1 MDYKRWLLDERGINN
16 DTLSAWSVVCD
27 DDSIRFKY
35 PASEKVR
42 GVNANKE
49 RTFTSTGP
57 IELYRLTEPLKDT
70 VFIVEGETDTLRLWQ
85 ELHDQKLT
93 WKISVVGLSGIN
105 GYKESFADQ
114 FKNVKNVIVILDN
127 DPGYGERNKAD
138 LTYRKIRDTIGRS
151 KVRRV
156 RLDRDDCKDICEF
169 FMHYTWESFAL
180 LTSPNRTTYYKSLDL
195 SKDPTPFVWL
205 VDNWICQGDVSLLVG
220 EPNVGKSFI
229 SMALA
234 IAIAEGK
241 DTFLGEKLFSHG
253 KVLYIDEENP
263 EDVVFH
269 RLNALGLTS
278 SGVGNIHYYH
288 RQHIRLDRGIDNL
301 LDDALVIQP
310 KLIVIDSLTRVH
322 NQDENNAGAMNGLFN
337 EGIIPLARET
347 GAAVLVLHHTNK
359 SESNS
364 SYTRTRGSSDIGAA
378 IDTGIDIRPIVLQ
391 TAVGKNIDAL
401 NLVHYKSRRR
411 TRGSSIK
418 VHIADTI
425 TGDIEVKRIKDG
437 SF

>member
-1 MDYKRWLLDERGINN
+1 M
-16 DTLSAWSVVCD
+16 
-27 DDSIRFKY
+27 
-35 PASEKVR
+35 
-42 GVNANKE
+42 
-49 RTFTSTGP
+49 
-57 IELYRLTEPLKDT
+57 
-70 VFIVEGETDTLRLWQ
+70 
-85 ELHDQKLT
+85 
-93 WKISVVGLSGIN
+93 
-105 GYKESFADQ
+105 
-114 FKNVKNVIVILDN
+114 
-127 DPGYGERNKAD
+127 
-138 LTYRKIRDTIGRS
+138 
-151 KVRRV
+151 
-156 RLDRDDCKDICEF
+156 
-169 FMHYTWESFAL
+169 
-180 LTSPNRTTYYKSLDL
+180 
-195 SKDPTPFVWL
+195 
-205 VDNWICQGDVSLLVG
+205 
-220 EPNVGKSFI
+220 GKSFI

-241 DTFLGEKLFSHG
+241 DEFLGEKLFSHG

-269 RLNALGLTS
+269 RLSCLGLTS
-278 SGVGNIHYYH
+278 TGVSNIHYYH

-359 SESNS
+359 SDSNS

-378 IDTGIDIRPIVLQ
+378 IDTGIDIRPIVVP
-391 TAVGKNIDAL
+391 TAVGKEIEAL

-418 VHIADTI
+418 IVIEDTL
-425 TGDIEVKRIKDG
+425 TGNINVKRLKDG
-437 SF
+437 NF